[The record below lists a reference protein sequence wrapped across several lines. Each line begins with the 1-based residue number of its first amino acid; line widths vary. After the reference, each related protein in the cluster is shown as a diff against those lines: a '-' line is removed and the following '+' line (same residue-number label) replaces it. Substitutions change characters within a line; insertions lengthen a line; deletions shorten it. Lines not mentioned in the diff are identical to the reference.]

1 MKVCRD
7 CGIEIETNTT
17 ENQCL
22 MCCAI
27 DHIELKG
34 TLQAIRNQ
42 MHRKSAAQNAAES
55 LGFVR
60 VRGPLDG
67 VYYE

>member
-22 MCCAI
+22 MCCTI
-27 DHIELKG
+27 DNIDMKR
-34 TLQAIRNQ
+34 TLRAIRNEQ
-42 MHRKSAAQNAAES
+42 HRKSAAQNVAES
-55 LGFVR
+55 LGLVR
-60 VRGPLDG
+60 DRGSLGG